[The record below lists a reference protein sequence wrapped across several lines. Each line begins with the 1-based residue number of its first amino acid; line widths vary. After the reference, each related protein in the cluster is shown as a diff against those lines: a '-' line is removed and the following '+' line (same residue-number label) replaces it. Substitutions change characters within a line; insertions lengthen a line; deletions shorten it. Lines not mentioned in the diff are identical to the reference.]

1 MTSTNTTS
9 NQLVSS
15 FKQLP
20 VDDQIA
26 ALGVIYQEIGGSLP
40 SIATSGATSKQV
52 EDVVKHVLELREG
65 GQIQFLQDVL
75 TDTDQDEVALDINP
89 SKAMVE
95 LIPGDGIE
103 PPISEYEDL
112 SANERLMVWYQLAGK
127 MGNQFIAFPSDYQSS
142 DAAKEILNSLS
153 SLSVEEKLQFLS
165 QIV

>member
-9 NQLVSS
+9 NELVSS
-15 FKQLP
+15 FKRLP

-26 ALGVIYQEIGGSLP
+26 ALGVIYQQIGGSLP

-142 DAAKEILNSLS
+142 DAAKEILNSLG